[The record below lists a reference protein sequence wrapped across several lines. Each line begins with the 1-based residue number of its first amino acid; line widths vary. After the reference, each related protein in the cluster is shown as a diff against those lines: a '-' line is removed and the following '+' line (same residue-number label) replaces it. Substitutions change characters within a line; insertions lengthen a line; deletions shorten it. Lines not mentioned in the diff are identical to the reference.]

1 MNIDLSQTVNR
12 VENYIMAN
20 EIRKKTLTNSTRLDD
35 FVHRFNRDGSIDSIC
50 TTCAQTVATSSDE
63 FRLKDQEINHVCD
76 RALLKKPPQR
86 SELHSAE

>member
-20 EIRKKTLTNSTRLDD
+20 EIRKKTLTNPTRLDD